1 MSEIKEVKIKIDNKE
16 QVRFLCGRRD
26 ENLRFI
32 EKELGV
38 IFTLRDNFLKIK
50 GPKKEVEKT
59 KGLITDIFSQVDKG
73 YTFSLRDIKSIL
85 RDMKEGGEG
94 RLERIISVPVIFTTP
109 RGRKIKPRTEG
120 QQEYVEAIRNNEV
133 IFSIGPAGTGKTYLA
148 VAMAVAALEKEEVV
162 RIILT
167 RPTVEAGEKLGY
179 LPGGLEEKVE
189 PYLRPLY
196 DALYELVLAERFQI
210 LLERRIIEIA
220 PLAYM
225 RGRTLNDAFI
235 ILDEA
240 QNTTYEQMKMV
251 LTRLGFGSK
260 IVITGDITQIDLPIR
275 KNSGLVRVQSLFKGI
290 KGIKT
295 VYLTQKDVVRHH
307 LVQEIVKAYESYE
320 RKRES
325 N

>member
-1 MSEIKEVKIKIDNKE
+1 VGRIKEVKITIDNKGE
-16 QVRFLCGRRD
+16 IEFLCGRRD
-26 ENLRFI
+26 ENLKFI
-32 EKELGV
+32 EKQLGV
-38 IFTLRDNFLKIK
+38 TFTLRDNFLKIK
-50 GPKKEVEKT
+50 GTKKQVEKT
-59 KGLITDIFSQVDKG
+59 EELIRGIFSQLHKG
-73 YTFSLRDIKSIL
+73 HTFSPEEIKFAL
-85 RDMKEGGEG
+85 GNTEEVKEGKLDE
-94 RLERIISVPVIFTTP
+94 IASTPVIFTTP
-109 RGRKIKPRTEG
+109 RGRKVRPRTRG
-120 QQEYVEAIRNNEV
+120 QQEYVEAIRSNEV
-133 IFSIGPAGTGKTYLA
+133 VFSIGPAGTGKTYLA
-148 VAMAVAALEKEEVV
+148 VAMAVAALKREEVV

-196 DALYELVLAERFQI
+196 DALYELVLAERFQT

-240 QNTTYEQMKMV
+240 QNTTYEQMKMF

-260 IVITGDITQIDLPIR
+260 TVITGDITQIDLPTR
-275 KNSGLVRVQSLFKGI
+275 KSSGLVRVQSLFKST
-290 KGIKT
+290 KGIET

-307 LVQEIVKAYESYE
+307 LVQEIVKAYENYE
-320 RKRES
+320 RKRKS